1 MKLKELASLLKCPY
15 EGDGDLE
22 IKRVAGLEEAGE
34 GDLTFISYPRYLSW
48 LEKTRATAIIVSP
61 DIQVQGK
68 NILRSLNPYLTFIQA
83 AEILHPSPKNVPG
96 VSAGAWVSPSAQI
109 GPEVTI
115 SAGCFIGERV
125 KIGARTVIHPLVA
138 IYSDVTIGE
147 DCLIHSHVA
156 IRENTQIGNR
166 VIIHNGAVI
175 GSDGFG
181 YIQLENG
188 RHRKIPQ
195 LGRVVI
201 EDDVEIGAN
210 TAIDRAALGETRIG
224 HGTKI
229 DNLVQIAHNVQ
240 IGADS
245 ILAGQAGIAGSTK
258 IGQRVFMGG
267 QVGIADHI
275 EIGDGVLIAAK
286 SGVMRNIPSGS
297 FVAGIPSLDIKQ
309 WRKICVLL
317 PQLPDT
323 FKEIKKIAA
332 KIEEIEKKIN
342 RQEKNQTNE

>member
-15 EGDGDLE
+15 EGNGEVE

-34 GDLTFISYPRYLSW
+34 GDLSFLSHPRYKPW
-48 LEKTRATAIIVSP
+48 LEKTRATAIIL
-61 DIQVQGK
+61 DLEANVQGK
-68 NILRSLNPYLTFIQA
+68 NVLRSANPQLTFIQA
-83 AEILHPSPKNVPG
+83 VEILHPSPKPKPG
-96 VSAGAWVSPSAQI
+96 VSTGAWISPSAQI

-115 SAGCFIGERV
+115 SAGCVIGDRV
-125 KIGARTVIHPLVA
+125 KIGARTVIQPLVV
-138 IYSDVTIGE
+138 IYSDVEIGD

-156 IRENTQIGNR
+156 IREKTRIGNR

-188 RHRKIPQ
+188 HHRKIPQ
-195 LGRVVI
+195 LGWVVI

-210 TAIDRAALGETRIG
+210 TTIDRAALGETRIG
-224 HGTKI
+224 RGTKI

-245 ILAGQAGIAGSTK
+245 ILAGQVGIAGSTK
-258 IGQRVFMGG
+258 IGRRVIMGG

-297 FVAGIPSLDIKQ
+297 FVAGIPTLDIKE

-317 PQLPDT
+317 PQLAET
-323 FKEIKKIAA
+323 FKEIKRIRA
-332 KIEEIEKKIN
+332 KLEELEKKIN
-342 RQEKNQTNE
+342 QI

>member
-1 MKLKELASLLKCPY
+1 MKLKELASLLKCNY
-15 EGDGDLE
+15 EGDGEAE
-22 IKRVAGLEEAGE
+22 IIKVAGLEEAGQ
-34 GDLTFISYPRYLSW
+34 GDLTFLSYPRYQSW
-48 LEKTRATAIIVSP
+48 LEKTRATAIIIRP
-61 DIQVQGK
+61 DVQVQGK
-68 NILRSLNPYLTFIQA
+68 NILRSVNPHLTFIQA
-83 AEILHPSPKNVPG
+83 AEILHPSPKAEPG
-96 VSAGAWVSPSAQI
+96 VSSGAWVSPSAQI

-115 SAGCFIGERV
+115 SAGCVIGERV
-125 KIGARTVIHPLVA
+125 KVGARTVIHPLVA

-147 DCLIHSHVA
+147 DCHIHSHVA

-166 VIIHNGAVI
+166 VIIHNGVVI

-201 EDDVEIGAN
+201 EDEVEIGAN
-210 TAIDRAALGETRIG
+210 TTIDRAALGETRIG
-224 HGTKI
+224 RGTKI

-240 IGADS
+240 IGANS
-245 ILAGQAGIAGSTK
+245 ILAGQVGIAGSTK
-258 IGQRVFMGG
+258 IGQRVILGG

-286 SGVMRNIPSGS
+286 SGVMRNIPPGS
-297 FVAGIPSLDIKQ
+297 SVAGIPSLDIKE

-317 PQLPDT
+317 PQLAET
-323 FKEIKKIAA
+323 FKEIKRIGTKL
-332 KIEEIEKKIN
+332 EELEKKIG
-342 RQEKNQTNE
+342 RKK